1 MEDGNTDGAGL
12 SGYGWWMAW
21 GSGDGC
27 REARYAPLCCRKHL
41 TLALKLR
48 LIVLMKNGLACCL
61 LKVRFFESRFAL
73 HEQKDS

>member
-41 TLALKLR
+41 TLALKPH
-48 LIVLMKNGLACCL
+48 LIVLMKNGHVCCL